1 MLFFDFYDWTNRIIQ
16 RLSCGILHN
25 IWLTYPSK
33 KKFKKTHTNFIEC
46 ILDNYCELEGIRSHE
61 CFKRSAA

>member
-33 KKFKKTHTNFIEC
+33 KNLKKLTQTLLNVFWTITV
-46 ILDNYCELEGIRSHE
+46 N
-61 CFKRSAA
+61 